1 MAEFFNQLK
10 HLGEE
15 FLESLQHKTK
25 LSTIFDIYFLES
37 LQHKTKLST
46 IFDIYLEKVI
56 PSFVSEKELK
66 EYYERRMEEV
76 SNFIDKL

>member
-1 MAEFFNQLK
+1 MAEFFKQLK
-10 HLGEE
+10 DLGEG
-15 FLESLQHKTK
+15 
-25 LSTIFDIYFLES
+25 FLES

-76 SNFIDKL
+76 TNFIDKL

>member
-1 MAEFFNQLK
+1 MTEFFKQLK
-10 HLGEE
+10 DLGEG
-15 FLESLQHKTK
+15 
-25 LSTIFDIYFLES
+25 FLES

-66 EYYERRMEEV
+66 EYYERRMEEIN
-76 SNFIDKL
+76 NFIDKL

>member
-1 MAEFFNQLK
+1 MAEFFKQLK
-10 HLGEE
+10 DLGEG
-15 FLESLQHKTK
+15 
-25 LSTIFDIYFLES
+25 FLES

-76 SNFIDKL
+76 NNFIDKL

>member
-1 MAEFFNQLK
+1 MTEFFKQLK
-10 HLGEE
+10 DLGEG
-15 FLESLQHKTK
+15 
-25 LSTIFDIYFLES
+25 FLES

-66 EYYERRMEEV
+66 QYYERRMEEV
-76 SNFIDKL
+76 NDFIDKL

>member
-1 MAEFFNQLK
+1 MTEFFKQLK
-10 HLGEE
+10 DLGGE
-15 FLESLQHKTK
+15 
-25 LSTIFDIYFLES
+25 FLES

-66 EYYERRMEEV
+66 EYYEKRMEGV
-76 SNFIDKL
+76 NNFIDNL

>member
-15 FLESLQHKTK
+15 FLESLRHN
-25 LSTIFDIYFLES
+25 
-37 LQHKTKLST
+37 TKLST

-56 PSFVSEKELK
+56 PSFVSEKELE

>member
-1 MAEFFNQLK
+1 MTEFFKQLK
-10 HLGEE
+10 DLGGE
-15 FLESLQHKTK
+15 
-25 LSTIFDIYFLES
+25 FLES

-76 SNFIDKL
+76 NNFIDKL

>member
-1 MAEFFNQLK
+1 MWKMGPINIIRIEEREKMSDFFNQLK

-15 FLESLQHKTK
+15 FLESIQHKA
-25 LSTIFDIYFLES
+25 
-37 LQHKTKLST
+37 KLST

-66 EYYERRMEEV
+66 EYYDKRMEEV
-76 SNFIDKL
+76 NNFIDRL

>member
-1 MAEFFNQLK
+1 MTEFFKQLK
-10 HLGEE
+10 DLGEG
-15 FLESLQHKTK
+15 
-25 LSTIFDIYFLES
+25 FLES

-66 EYYERRMEEV
+66 EHYEKRMEEV
-76 SNFIDKL
+76 NNFIGKL

>member
-1 MAEFFNQLK
+1 MVEFFNQLK

-15 FLESLQHKTK
+15 FLESLQHKA
-25 LSTIFDIYFLES
+25 
-37 LQHKTKLST
+37 KLST

-66 EYYERRMEEV
+66 EYYEKRMEEV

>member
-1 MAEFFNQLK
+1 MTEFFKQLK
-10 HLGEE
+10 DLGGE
-15 FLESLQHKTK
+15 
-25 LSTIFDIYFLES
+25 FLES

-66 EYYERRMEEV
+66 EHYEKRMEEV
-76 SNFIDKL
+76 NNFIGKL